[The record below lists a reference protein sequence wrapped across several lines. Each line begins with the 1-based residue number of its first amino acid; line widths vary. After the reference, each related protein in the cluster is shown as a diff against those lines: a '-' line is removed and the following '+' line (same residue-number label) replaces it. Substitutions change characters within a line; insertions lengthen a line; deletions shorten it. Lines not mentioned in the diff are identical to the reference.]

1 MDKLTRSIII
11 LLCFPAYLLGRR
23 MASIFSK
30 YGSEKLDFG
39 VYAGLSL
46 LFVVSAIALILFSFS
61 LVDKLGEAWRITQIT
76 DSFCLAFIIFC
87 VGDWL
92 KFSQKRNQKKTK
104 EDERNE

>member
-1 MDKLTRSIII
+1 MDKRMSSILI
-11 LLCFPAYLLGRR
+11 LLLFPAYLLGRK

-30 YGSEKLDFG
+30 YGSEKLDFR
-39 VYAGLSL
+39 VYTRLTFL
-46 LFVVSAIALILFSFS
+46 LVVSLIALILFSFP
-61 LVDKLGEAWRITQIT
+61 LVDKSDYAWRISEIT

>member
-1 MDKLTRSIII
+1 MDKLTRSILI
-11 LLCFPAYLLGRR
+11 LLCLPAMILGRK

-30 YGSEKLDFG
+30 YGSEKMDFK
-39 VYAGLSL
+39 VYTRLTL
-46 LFVVSAIALILFSFS
+46 LLVVSIIALILFSFS

-92 KFSQKRNQKKTK
+92 KFSQKRNQKNNK
-104 EDERNE
+104 

>member
-1 MDKLTRSIII
+1 MDKLTRSILI
-11 LLCFPAYLLGRR
+11 LLCLPALILGEK

-39 VYAGLSL
+39 VYTGLSL

-76 DSFCLAFIIFC
+76 DSFCIGFIIFSASN
-87 VGDWL
+87 WL
-92 KFSQKRNQKKTK
+92 KFSQQRNKKNNK
-104 EDERNE
+104 K